1 MKPYF
6 ELLGEV
12 KHLSE
17 EQIEQLYQRY
27 LAGEKTSDLIAE
39 YKIPVAVRSLL
50 TVLPPLLD
58 KQLKCPYCNL
68 PMWAKRYAKGTPA
81 SLRPAF
87 KCVRCEHRSVP
98 VGQYRRH
105 SHCTCTACYQ
115 VRQQEVAAQAERD
128 REQLLK
134 RYSPGGPPVAYASLG
149 FVQKLALLA
158 LLEGFKPGNDS
169 IAPLEGANR
178 NESLAPSAATAEELL
193 KNLYEAGVLRVD
205 ADSDIQAFDPGAD
218 YRIRRFCAVRWLPN
232 VALDAGMRCPCD
244 ELYGALYQELSGV
257 VPANWKSELYALI
270 FSLARE
276 ESLSYIRVL
285 AEEVDLVFS
294 AASRGEAVIAQ
305 LLQDF
310 AVSEIYYFAKLA
322 VKNAAHFF
330 ATGNS
335 KGRTHASNTIP
346 GYILSTAQH
355 ALAEGWRRPSYRDS
369 RVTKSALHRLLYDVV
384 LKDSSAGFA
393 KSPGVYWRDELLPRF
408 FATSTGYEAGQ
419 PSAHLFCRECDS
431 CNIDV
436 WMDKVMLQTT
446 CYDCATVSRFQAVY
460 EVED

>member
-218 YRIRRFCAVRWLPN
+218 YRIRRFCAVRSLPN

-257 VPANWKSELYALI
+257 VPANWKSELYALM

>member
-1 MKPYF
+1 MS
-6 ELLGEV
+6 GV
-12 KHLSE
+12 DT
-17 EQIEQLYQRY
+17 
-27 LAGEKTSDLIAE
+27 AGAGSASTGAIA
-39 YKIPVAVRSLL
+39 IAPARLVAS
-50 TVLPPLLD
+50 
-58 KQLKCPYCNL
+58 
-68 PMWAKRYAKGTPA
+68 PA
-81 SLRPAF
+81 AGGRRPGRA
-87 KCVRCEHRSVP
+87 R
-98 VGQYRRH
+98 
-105 SHCTCTACYQ
+105 
-115 VRQQEVAAQAERD
+115 
-128 REQLLK
+128 REQLLSVT
-134 RYSPGGPPVAYASLG
+134 RRAGRRWPYASLG

-169 IAPLEGANR
+169 IAPLGGR
-178 NESLAPSAATAEELL
+178 TATAWPP
-193 KNLYEAGVLRVD
+193 AQRP
-205 ADSDIQAFDPGAD
+205 PGTSMRLGYCGWTPTRISRRSIRAD

-257 VPANWKSELYALI
+257 VPANWKSELYALM

-355 ALAEGWRRPSYRDS
+355 ALAEGWRRP
-369 RVTKSALHRLLYDVV
+369 API
-384 LKDSSAGFA
+384 G
-393 KSPGVYWRDELLPRF
+393 
-408 FATSTGYEAGQ
+408 
-419 PSAHLFCRECDS
+419 
-431 CNIDV
+431 
-436 WMDKVMLQTT
+436 
-446 CYDCATVSRFQAVY
+446 
-460 EVED
+460 